1 MSVMVKI
8 CGLTDADNVAAAVR
22 AGADAVGFV
31 FYEKSPR
38 NLDIARAIELMSAV
52 PEGVIRVAV
61 MLHPDAAF
69 CEQVLSATKPDV
81 LQTDAADFDYI
92 ALPDGVA
99 AWPVIRENAIS
110 DIEKLPEQYLYEGA
124 GSGKGETVDWA
135 RASDIATR
143 GRMILAGGLTS
154 SNVATAIQQV
164 RPWGVDV
171 SSAVESAPGQ
181 KDPNKIQEFIAAAKV
196 A

>member
-1 MSVMVKI
+1 MVKI

-31 FYEKSPR
+31 FHEKSPR
-38 NLDIARAIELMSAV
+38 NLDIASAVELMSAV
-52 PEGVIRVAV
+52 PGGVIRVAV

-99 AWPVIRENAIS
+99 AWPVIRENVIS
-110 DIEKLPEQYLYEGA
+110 DIENLPEQYLYEGA

-135 RASDIATR
+135 RASDIATH
-143 GRMILAGGLTS
+143 GRMILAGGLTE

-171 SSAVESAPGQ
+171 SSAVESARGQ
-181 KDPNKIQEFIAAAKV
+181 KDPNKIQEFIAAAK
-196 A
+196 AA

>member
-1 MSVMVKI
+1 MVKI

-38 NLDIARAIELMSAV
+38 NLDIARAVELMSAV

-99 AWPVIRENAIS
+99 AWPVIRENVIS
-110 DIEKLPEQYLYEGA
+110 DIENLPEQYLYEGA

-135 RASDIATR
+135 RASDIATH
-143 GRMILAGGLTS
+143 GRMILAGGLTE

-171 SSAVESAPGQ
+171 SSAVESARGR
-181 KDPNKIQEFIAAAKV
+181 KDPNKIQEFIAAAK
-196 A
+196 AA

>member
-1 MSVMVKI
+1 VNAMVKI
-8 CGLTDADNVAAAVR
+8 CGLTDAASVTAAVN

-38 NLDIARAIELMSAV
+38 NLDIASAVELMSAV
-52 PEGVIRVAV
+52 PGGVTRVAV

-69 CEQVLSATKPDV
+69 CEQVLAAVKPDV

-99 AWPVIRENAIS
+99 AWPVIRENKIL
-110 DIEKLPEQYLYEGA
+110 DFGELPEQYLYEGA
-124 GSGKGETVDWA
+124 GSGKGETVDWT
-135 RASDIATR
+135 RASSIATH
-143 GRMILAGGLTS
+143 GRMILAGGLTA
-154 SNVATAIQQV
+154 SNVATAIRQV

-181 KDPNKIQEFIAAAKV
+181 KDANKIQAFIAAAK
-196 A
+196 AA

>member
-1 MSVMVKI
+1 MVKI